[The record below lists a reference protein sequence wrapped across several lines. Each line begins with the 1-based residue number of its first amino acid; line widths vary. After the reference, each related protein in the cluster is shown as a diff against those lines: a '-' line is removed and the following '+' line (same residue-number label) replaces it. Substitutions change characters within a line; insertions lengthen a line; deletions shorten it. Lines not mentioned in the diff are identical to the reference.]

1 MKKYLKFLFA
11 LLVLPLA
18 GCGSSEAKDLSLT
31 VYSPNSEG
39 LINACIPLFEEKT
52 GIKVDLIQAGTGD
65 LMKRISAEASD
76 PSCDVMFGGS
86 QINYYT
92 NKDLFQNYVSTND
105 KNLPDAYQNKAGYC
119 TSYVLDGRCLIV
131 NKQLIGDVSVTSY
144 ADLLKP
150 ELKGKISAGD
160 PSNSSSAFNQLSN
173 QLAVMGGYESDTAWT
188 YVSDLLKQ
196 VNCELTSGSS
206 GVYKAVADGEKWVGV
221 SYEDPCCQLV
231 KDGANVQVVYPTEGT
246 IFNPSCAGIVKGA
259 KHLDNA
265 KKFVDFIITSEVQ
278 DILGSS
284 LTNRPVLADAK
295 VGSYM
300 TPIKNIVTVKEDT
313 DYVFNHKADIVS
325 RFKTLYASLAA

>member
-1 MKKYLKFLFA
+1 MKKFLKV
-11 LLVLPLA
+11 LLILSVMPLTA
-18 GCGSSEAKDLSLT
+18 CGQTETKDLALT

-65 LMKRISAEASD
+65 LMKRIAAEASD

-86 QINYYT
+86 QINYFT
-92 NKDLFQNYVSTND
+92 QKALFQDYVSGND
-105 KNLPDAYQNKAGYC
+105 KNLPTAFQNKAGYA

-131 NKQLIGDVSVTSY
+131 NKQLIGDVVVKSY

-173 QLAVMGGYESDTAWT
+173 QLAVMGGYESDTAWKF
-188 YVSDLLKQ
+188 VEDLLKQ
-196 VNCELTSGSS
+196 VNCEMASGSS
-206 GVYKAVADGEKWVGV
+206 AVYKSVADGEKLVGV
-221 SYEDPCCQLV
+221 SYEDPCVQLV
-231 KDGANVQVVYPTEGT
+231 KDGANVEVVYPTEGT
-246 IFNPSCAGIVKGA
+246 IFNPSCAGIVKDA

-265 KKFVDFIITSEVQ
+265 KKFIDFIITSEVQ
-278 DILGSS
+278 NILGSS

-300 TPIKNIVTVKEDT
+300 TPIKDITTVVEDT
-313 DYVFNHKADIVS
+313 DYVFAHKADIIK
-325 RFKTLYASLAA
+325 RYKDLYASLA